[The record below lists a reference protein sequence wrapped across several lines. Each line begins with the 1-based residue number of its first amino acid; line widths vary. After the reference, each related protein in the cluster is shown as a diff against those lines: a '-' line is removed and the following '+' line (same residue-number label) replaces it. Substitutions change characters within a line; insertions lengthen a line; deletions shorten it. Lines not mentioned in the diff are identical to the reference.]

1 MLEHFVLF
9 RVASCNIMSRF
20 WFVYMSLVRVAYILH
35 QTSDTLHIPGTQQLF
50 LVYKWHWYK
59 V

>member
-1 MLEHFVLF
+1 MKNCIVSKLLIILYLYLVL
-9 RVASCNIMSRF
+9 R
-20 WFVYMSLVRVAYILH
+20 LH